1 MKPWLPWLL
10 ETQLLLLELTRC
22 PHPPPAFIARALVL
36 SYGYSGAVSES
47 SRIQRGAG
55 ASPIIV
61 INRIEGDTNDEFQH
75 YGGRSKQ
82 TPATSKHCFLDT
94 RPLQELEQLDISPA
108 SNNWLFNGGWKEAEQ
123 QLVVVG
129 ALAPIGHGAYSS
141 VQKFYLPTQQQQF
154 LLSSGEEIEKLCQG
168 PASFLPVHQRH
179 RKGYRGGGAP

>member
-1 MKPWLPWLL
+1 M
-10 ETQLLLLELTRC
+10 LLELTRC
-22 PHPPPAFIARALVL
+22 LTHPRPLIARALVL
-36 SYGYSGAVSES
+36 SYGYSGAVSEC

-61 INRIEGDTNDEFQH
+61 INHLPLPRGRVEGDTNDEFQH

-108 SNNWLFNGGWKEAEQ
+108 SNNWLFHGGWKEAEQ

-141 VQKFYLPTQQQQF
+141 VQKFYLPTQQQ
-154 LLSSGEEIEKLCQG
+154 
-168 PASFLPVHQRH
+168 
-179 RKGYRGGGAP
+179 

>member
-1 MKPWLPWLL
+1 M
-10 ETQLLLLELTRC
+10 LLELTRC
-22 PHPPPAFIARALVL
+22 LTHPRPLIARALVL
-36 SYGYSGAVSES
+36 LYGYIGAVSEC

-55 ASPIIV
+55 ASPIII
-61 INRIEGDTNDEFQH
+61 INHLPLPRGRVEGDTNNEFQH
-75 YGGRSKQ
+75 YGGRGKQ

-108 SNNWLFNGGWKEAEQ
+108 SNNWLFHGGWKEAEQ

-168 PASFLPVHQRH
+168 PASFLPVYQRH

>member
-1 MKPWLPWLL
+1 M
-10 ETQLLLLELTRC
+10 LLELTRC
-22 PHPPPAFIARALVL
+22 PHPPPAFSSTCSSSL
-36 SYGYSGAVSES
+36 SYGYSGAVSEC

-61 INRIEGDTNDEFQH
+61 INHLPLPRGRVEGDTNDEFQH

-94 RPLQELEQLDISPA
+94 RPLQEFEQLDISPA
-108 SNNWLFNGGWKEAEQ
+108 SNNWLFHGGWKEAEQ

-168 PASFLPVHQRH
+168 PASFLPVYQRH